1 MIYIC
6 SAIEADPRA
15 AIKERKQAL
24 YESDDSELCPN
35 TASVLLKGAL

>member
-15 AIKERKQAL
+15 AIKERKQAS

-35 TASVLLKGAL
+35 TAFVLLKGAL